1 MTETGAPRE
10 TPAREMPARAV
21 VEFTCTGTAV
31 GKMRNEL
38 DVRMVRPMR
47 ERFEMA
53 TDEGAFHGGDASA
66 PPPLAMFIG
75 ALTGCIMTQI
85 RAFARRLEVPLNGL
99 RVDARVTWDWEARGR
114 IYETAPRSFEMDV
127 FIDSDAPPDKQE
139 DLVQKARRG
148 CFIEQTL
155 GQRNVIRHRIRTAQG
170 WREIDERRDG
180 A

>member
-1 MTETGAPRE
+1 MTGKPAAP
-10 TPAREMPARAV
+10 AMPPRAV

-38 DVRMVRPMR
+38 DVRMVRPMQ
-47 ERFEMA
+47 ERFELA
-53 TDEGAFHGGDASA
+53 TDEGAFHGGDATA

-85 RAFARRLEVPLNGL
+85 RAFAKRMDVSLSGL
-99 RVDARVTWDWEARGR
+99 RVETRVQWDWEARGR

-127 FIDSDAPPDKQE
+127 FIESDDPLEKQE
-139 DLVQKARRG
+139 ELVQKARRG

-155 GQRNVIRHRIRTAQG
+155 GQKNTIRHRIRTPDG
-170 WREIDERRDG
+170 WRSID
-180 A
+180 